1 VRLKVALAIAKSS
14 CSLHMARLLR
24 WHRFLPISSEPKP
37 ARCFR
42 IPQHTHT
49 NVLLKMGKWGGGQR
63 WPGQCKNVNENKFAA
78 KKKLTKHKTNFW
90 AHAKVAG

>member
-1 VRLKVALAIAKSS
+1 
-14 CSLHMARLLR
+14 
-24 WHRFLPISSEPKP
+24 
-37 ARCFR
+37 
-42 IPQHTHT
+42 
-49 NVLLKMGKWGGGQR
+49 MGKWGGGQR